1 MEDNFTSFHDLK
13 NVSLR
18 VTLNRK
24 KYNAVLLE
32 RENTLILR
40 IDMTNDLEKWRNEVD
55 YYDLITGNIL
65 FNGKEITLINCKC
78 IGQESL
84 GTKNIISATLD
95 YEIDRLLIGKKIT
108 KSESK
113 NIESYEVYYNNID
126 CFTNNKPYK
135 LISGSKIA
143 YQYNPTSYSIGI
155 DDLIIMVNF
164 SCKIEEHEESLVIKK
179 ETSVSFKNNKKIN
192 LKKVL
197 DNIYKFR
204 NFLMLLLKKGVIV
217 EKQYVYFDG
226 EKYQLLDCRN
236 DFLIETNQELNMY
249 LKHRCLKI
257 EDIGNISEIYKKYV
271 NNYKKLYPLLEMYYN
286 VTKYSVPNLT
296 RFVNAITMIEDCSRV
311 FDYKSALTLTKQ
323 KYNNQAKK
331 RVKDPEFKY
340 EIMSLINNVNSIF
353 KLSDAEI
360 DQISENIKNARI
372 YYIHYKNKSTVKQL
386 SYNEQFWYS
395 FFMEDIVLLN
405 IYKILKL
412 DIDLY
417 EDIAF
422 LGFYYDIKQLL

>member
-1 MEDNFTSFHDLK
+1 MENNFTSFHDLN
-13 NVSLR
+13 NVFLR

-32 RENTLILR
+32 MENTLILH

-65 FNGKEITLINCKC
+65 FSGKEITLINCRC

-84 GTKNIISATLD
+84 GTEDNISAFVD

-108 KSESK
+108 KRESR
-113 NIESYEVYYNNID
+113 NIENYEVYYNNID

-135 LISGSKIA
+135 LLAGSKIA
-143 YQYNPTSYSIGI
+143 YQYNPTSYSIDI

-164 SCKIEEHEESLVIKK
+164 SCRVEEHEESLTIKK
-179 ETSVSFKNNKKIN
+179 EASVTFKNNKEIN
-192 LKKVL
+192 LKKAL

-217 EKQYVYFDG
+217 EKQYIYFG
-226 EKYQLLDCRN
+226 EEKYQLFDCRN
-236 DFLIETNQELNMY
+236 EFLIETNQELNMH

-257 EDIGNISEIYKKYV
+257 ENISNISEIYKKYV
-271 NNYKKLYPLLEMYYN
+271 NNYKKLFPLLEMYYN
-286 VTKYSVPNLT
+286 VTKYCVPNLT
-296 RFVNAITMIEDCSRV
+296 RFVNAITMIEDCSRI
-311 FDYKSALTLTKQ
+311 FDYKSALALTKQ
-323 KYNNQAKK
+323 KYNNQAKR
-331 RVKDPEFKY
+331 RVKDPEFKD
-340 EIMSLINNVNSIF
+340 EVKSLINNVNSIF
-353 KLSDAEI
+353 KLSDLEI

-395 FFMEDIVLLN
+395 LFIEDIVLLN
-405 IYKILKL
+405 IYKVLKL
-412 DIDLY
+412 DINLY
-417 EDIAF
+417 ENITF
-422 LGFYYDIKQLL
+422 LGFYYDIKQFL